1 MCNKVY
7 LAGPIAT
14 EGDVMFMS
22 KLAEDIRSLGF
33 DVHAPHEDKSINDKS
48 NNPKASDIFGNDGSA
63 IDQADI
69 IVAVE
74 SGREQVGTHTEIGK
88 VIERIK
94 LIRQGLLDGVKEPNL
109 IVFTS
114 NFRLN
119 EPQIEDGL
127 PSASV
132 NHYLYGGIKEYGTW
146 VYGMSEGLLTHLEN
160 NYVNKKNDVVL
171 KAGDLVRVMDGG
183 SGMTDF
189 GAGDFGVVVKDHSNI
204 DDVFLLGSYESLL
217 LNTEKSTYEFRQTNW
232 VSPEKVEVVE
242 YEEWVPIDLIRLS
255 EKIKEGIC

>member
-160 NYVNKKNDVVL
+160 NYVNKKNDVSIEV
-171 KAGDLVRVMDGG
+171 GDIVRVVDD
-183 SGMTDF
+183 SNWMTDF
-189 GAGDFGVVVKDHSNI
+189 GVGDYAVVVKDYSTI
-204 DDVFLLGSYESLL
+204 DGTYLLGGVHTLSLSIEESVFGFV
-217 LNTEKSTYEFRQTNW
+217 TSNW
-232 VSPEKVEVVE
+232 VTPERVEVVVNK
-242 YEEWVPIDLIRLS
+242 EWVPNDLILLS
-255 EKIKEGIC
+255 EKIKEEIC

>member
-1 MCNKVY
+1 MKNKVY

-22 KLAEDIRSLGF
+22 KLEEDIRSLGF

-94 LIRQGLLDGVKEPNL
+94 LIRQGVLEVQDEPDL

-127 PSASV
+127 PSASI

-146 VYGMSEGLLTHLEN
+146 VNGMSEGLLTYLEN
-160 NYVNKKNDVVL
+160 SYVDKKNDVSIEV
-171 KAGDLVRVMDGG
+171 GDIVMVVDGG
-183 SGMTDF
+183 SCMSDF
-189 GAGDFGVVVKDHSNI
+189 GVGDYAVVVKDHSNI
-204 DDVFLLGSYESLL
+204 DDVHLLGSPQTIL
-217 LNTEKSTYEFRQTNW
+217 LNTEKSTFEFRSTNW
-232 VSPEKVEVVE
+232 VSPEKVELVVN
-242 YEEWVPIDLIRLS
+242 EEWVPIDLFLLS
-255 EKIKEGIC
+255 KKIKEGIC